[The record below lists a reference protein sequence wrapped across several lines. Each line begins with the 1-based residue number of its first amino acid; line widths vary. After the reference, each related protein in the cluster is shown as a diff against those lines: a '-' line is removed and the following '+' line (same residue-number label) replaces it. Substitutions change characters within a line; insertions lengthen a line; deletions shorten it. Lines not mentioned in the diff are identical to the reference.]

1 MKNMIGDRI
10 RQARNARELS
20 LTDVAVQ
27 AHISV
32 ATLSR
37 IERDKQTID
46 LGLFLSLMRILELDP
61 ADLLNG
67 ADHEDGNGNGAGI
80 DPLVARITSLAAAER
95 TQLWRAL
102 SSRPVPGAER
112 RHATRT
118 LALQVEELLA
128 QVEYL
133 HNEVEAVQKRL
144 KKRDR

>member
-1 MKNMIGDRI
+1 MAAMIGDRI

-46 LGLFLSLMRILELDP
+46 LGLFLTIMRILELNP
-61 ADLLNG
+61 ADLLND
-67 ADHEDGNGNGAGI
+67 ADREGGNGKAI

-102 SSRPVPGAER
+102 STRPVPGAER

>member
-1 MKNMIGDRI
+1 MAAMIGDRI

-20 LTDVAVQ
+20 LTDVAQQ
-27 AHISV
+27 AQISV

-37 IERDKQTID
+37 IERDKQSID
-46 LGLFLSLMRILELDP
+46 LGLFLTLMKILELNP
-61 ADLLNG
+61 ADLLND
-67 ADHEDGNGNGAGI
+67 ADRKGGNGVSI
-80 DPLVARITSLAAAER
+80 DPLVARITSLAAGER
-95 TQLWRAL
+95 TELWRAL
-102 SSRPVPGAER
+102 SNRPVPSAER

>member
-1 MKNMIGDRI
+1 MVSMIGDRI

-46 LGLFLSLMRILELDP
+46 LGLFLTLMRILELNP
-61 ADLLNG
+61 ADLLNN
-67 ADHEDGNGNGAGI
+67 EDREGGNGKAI

-102 SSRPVPGAER
+102 STRPVPGAER

-133 HNEVEAVQKRL
+133 HNEGEAVQKRL